1 MKIQCVVI
9 DKSPSQK
16 RAISKFIDRFKNLEL
31 IATFS
36 DATAFKAEISSLH
49 IELLIL
55 DINMPVI
62 DGIELLK
69 FCKQKPEVIFMANS
83 KKDAYKAIKHHPVD
97 YLVKPIDPKEFED
110 AIVKAVKVIEKNRL
124 QNQQNEAYI
133 HVTSDAQK
141 QRINL
146 NDILWI
152 EALGDY
158 IRLITISENVV
169 MLSSLKSFEKELP
182 KDKFMRIHK
191 SYIVNLEKI
200 ETFDSKY
207 VFIDSEKIPLSRNK
221 KVELDSAL
229 TFKSNQ

>member
-1 MKIQCVVI
+1 MNCVVI
-9 DKSPSQK
+9 DENIEDLKSLVTKINVFP
-16 RAISKFIDRFKNLEL
+16 
-31 IATFS
+31 
-36 DATAFKAEISSLH
+36 SLH
-49 IELLIL
+49 IVGRFSNYIDAKLHINKNQVDIIIIEISKDHESCFSFL
-55 DINMPVI
+55 DSLTKNIKIIFTSHDVQFAFRAFNYNCA
-62 DGIELLK
+62 DYLK
-69 FCKQKPEVIFMANS
+69 KPISGERF
-83 KKDAYKAIKHHPVD
+83 KKAINKLNNLSQKNNGNHIYVKSKLKKKKI
-97 YLVKPIDPKEFED
+97 YLTNIK
-110 AIVKAVKVIEKNRL
+110 
-124 QNQQNEAYI
+124 
-133 HVTSDAQK
+133 
-141 QRINL
+141 
-146 NDILWI
+146 WI

-200 ETFDSKY
+200 ETFDSKH

>member
-124 QNQQNEAYI
+124 QNQQNEAYL

-141 QRINL
+141 QRIKL

-158 IRLITISENVV
+158 VCIITQNKKIVV
-169 MLSSLKSFEKELP
+169 HSTMYSFEQKLP
-182 KDKFMRIHK
+182 EKQFVRIHK
-191 SYIVNLEKI
+191 SYIVNQNKI
-200 ETFDSKY
+200 LSYNSKE
-207 VFIDSEKIPLSRNK
+207 VDLMGKKLPLSRSK
-221 KVELDSAL
+221 KHILDSV
-229 TFKSNQ
+229 FMEN